1 MNLVTGGEMRPREF
15 WRWFN
20 EEREKRGLS
29 FRAVE
34 KLGGLSHGAIS
45 QREREE
51 LPPTYNICVAISR
64 AFRIP
69 LDDVLRKAGLLP
81 PAPDDD
87 PRLKEL
93 IHWFSQ
99 LDETAQ
105 DLILD
110 AIRGIAEQRA
120 GHESRPRTNAG
131 KPVEKS

>member
-1 MNLVTGGEMRPREF
+1 MHPQEF

-20 EEREKRGLS
+20 DEREKRGLS

-51 LPPTYNICVAISR
+51 LPPTYNICVAIAR
-64 AFRIP
+64 AFRMP
-69 LDDVLRKAGLLP
+69 LDEVLRKAGLLP
-81 PAPDDD
+81 PTPNED

-99 LDETAQ
+99 LDEEAQ
-105 DLILD
+105 EVILD
-110 AIRGIAEQRA
+110 AVRGIAERRA
-120 GHESRPRTNAG
+120 KDEVHSRTDKNLG
-131 KPVEKS
+131 KQ